1 MNPTGRRRRS
11 RLSYF
16 YPRRHRYMF
25 RVRVPKDF
33 GKKELTWS
41 ITANGKTEKAIAYL
55 VPEMES
61 NAQVEGDN
69 RGGGTDEKNTRPT
82 IAVDGSTT
90 LAATVGQPLALAV
103 RVADDNLPPPL
114 KSAPKLSE
122 SDMPGVGVDPDG
134 LGKRLVALGRFGRR
148 NMPGL
153 RAAFLQWRGPGR

>member
-1 MNPTGRRRRS
+1 MVFGYLNRNFREELNIPIGPNNRIEPDGTTQAQPT
-11 RLSYF
+11 YF
-16 YPRRHRYMF
+16 YPRRHRCMF

-90 LAATVGQPLALAV
+90 LE
-103 RVADDNLPPPL
+103 R
-114 KSAPKLSE
+114 LSV
-122 SDMPGVGVDPDG
+122 SRSRSPFVS
-134 LGKRLVALGRFGRR
+134 RTTTFRR
-148 NMPGL
+148 
-153 RAAFLQWRGPGR
+153 R